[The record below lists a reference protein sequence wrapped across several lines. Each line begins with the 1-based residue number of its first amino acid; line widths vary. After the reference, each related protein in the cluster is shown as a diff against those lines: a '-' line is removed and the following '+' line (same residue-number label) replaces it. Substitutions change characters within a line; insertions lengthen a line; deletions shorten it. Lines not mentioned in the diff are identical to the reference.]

1 MGYVSGQPTWR
12 SMWLVTEDPL
22 KSFVSPLHLVLIP
35 NENLTIVDYIAYLH
49 RQVQNKLLLDQVMS
63 LP

>member
-22 KSFVSPLHLVLIP
+22 KSFVYPLHLVLIP
-35 NENLTIVDYIAYLH
+35 KENLTNGDEDGIA
-49 RQVQNKLLLDQVMS
+49 VIADEN
-63 LP
+63 LPV